1 VSHYLDHATFPALA
15 TSNPCADFPATRGCC
30 HPRPHRLGRARFA
43 HPVKWFEDEVR
54 PRMRGRA
61 TLVRFADDL
70 VMTFQTYDAKR
81 VMDVLG
87 EAART
92 VRPHAA
98 RGEITGAG

>member
-1 VSHYLDHATFPALA
+1 
-15 TSNPCADFPATRGCC
+15 
-30 HPRPHRLGRARFA
+30 
-43 HPVKWFEDEVR
+43 
-54 PRMRGRA
+54 MRGRA